1 MSSCDSV
8 SYICGAAWEYH
19 ITSNNRIIIDK
30 DTTNW
35 VDFLAELDAMV
46 KHGEQ
51 QELHVSFLDKPC
63 NEYVRIASNAALVE
77 AFSQC

>member
-1 MSSCDSV
+1 MEQL
-8 SYICGAAWEYH
+8 GEEYH

-35 VDFLAELDAMV
+35 VDFLAELDATV

-51 QELHVSFLDKPC
+51 QELHIILGQSL
-63 NEYVRIASNAALVE
+63 
-77 AFSQC
+77 Q